1 MATNTNEMQELKAEL
16 ASLRSDMTDIGDTLA
31 KLARSSASEG
41 REKVKDAADYSR
53 NQAKQAVGAFEK
65 EVEERPMTSL
75 AVALGLGFMLGKLIH
90 R

>member
-1 MATNTNEMQELKAEL
+1 MATDTNEIKELKAEL

-31 KLARSSASEG
+31 KMARSSASEG
-41 REKVKDAADYSR
+41 REKVKEATDYSR
-53 NQAKQAVGAFEK
+53 DQAKQAVGAFEK

-75 AVALGLGFMLGKLIH
+75 AVALGIGFVLGKLID